1 MLFYYADYNNQDGFH
16 EFKYNV
22 GWLMILVIVVFII
35 FNVTVISR
43 MVLSDLKVKYR
54 ARMASK
60 KGLRTFKYD
69 QNVEAERM
77 R

>member
-1 MLFYYADYNNQDGFH
+1 MLFCYADYNNQDGFH

-54 ARMASK
+54 ARMA
-60 KGLRTFKYD
+60 
-69 QNVEAERM
+69 
-77 R
+77 